1 MKYLGGSLTPSEG
14 DTMKYDYFDADY
26 FQNGQTKGTVYSNYL
41 EVART
46 SAIYREIARLI
57 FEVFRPKRTLEI
69 GCATGIIVKHLNELG
84 VEAHGIDV
92 SEWAVS
98 NREHDNV
105 VLAGA
110 EGLPY
115 PDGDFDFV
123 YSVHAMEHIPEHLKD
138 AAFSELKRVSG
149 AAIHFHMLPIV
160 GEGPYSG
167 ERETVRSGLR
177 KDPTHSLLEDI
188 GWWRQQFSEIGF
200 NPVGTSVSFAHESGN
215 VDLGVSQLFVSNYGV
230 GLDVLDRLRVWNAGV
245 VNQLRSNYLAAKR
258 GLHLPAGALSGEH
271 TLTATGEWNDV
282 VFEPEG
288 LRVNQH
294 SVMSAK
300 VSVAGD
306 TGCSLRFCFVTEEGA
321 EADLWRDFP
330 AGTSVFSFQLSDFF
344 PRIGSV
350 DQSPVR
356 RIHFGGVASADT
368 TVSLAVTN
376 GGDLVFAS

>member
-1 MKYLGGSLTPSEG
+1 
-14 DTMKYDYFDADY
+14 MKYDYFDADY
-26 FQNGQTKGTVYSNYL
+26 FQNGQTKGTVYNNYL

-46 SAIYREIARLI
+46 SAIYREIAQLI
-57 FEVFRPKRTLEI
+57 FNVFRPVRTLEI

-92 SEWAVS
+92 SEWAIT

-110 EGLPY
+110 EQLPY
-115 PDGDFDFV
+115 PDGHFDFV
-123 YSVHAMEHIPEHLKD
+123 YSVHAMEHIPAPLKD
-138 AAFSELKRVSG
+138 SAFAELKRVSEK
-149 AAIHFHMLPIV
+149 AVHLHMLPIV

-167 ERETVRSGLR
+167 PKEIVDEILHR
-177 KDPTHSLLEDI
+177 DPTHSLLEGI

-200 NPVGTSVSFAHESGN
+200 NAVGASVSFAHESGN
-215 VDLGVSQLFVSNYGV
+215 VDLGVSQLFVSNYDV
-230 GLDVLDRLRVWNAGV
+230 GLDVLDRLRVWNANV
-245 VNQLRSNYLAAKR
+245 VNQIRSNYLAAKR
-258 GLHLPAGALSGEH
+258 GLHLPVGALSGEH
-271 TLTATGEWNDV
+271 ILTATGEWNDV
-282 VFEPEG
+282 VFDPEN
-288 LRVNQH
+288 LRVNQN

-330 AGTSVFSFQLSDFF
+330 VGTSVFSFQLSDFF

-368 TVSLAVTN
+368 TVSLSVTEQGN
-376 GGDLVFAS
+376 LVFTS